1 MAAWMEKAE
10 RAQAAVK
17 RLREHAA
24 ATLPKVIHVTEAV
37 AAGTMCGAVRGAF
50 EATGKEYA
58 LPGPGGVK
66 IPPELVIGGL
76 ALAVAVSGQTAV
88 SDDLHAIAGGVL
100 AYSGG
105 REAENYFRTRK
116 KTDLPPGTVQ

>member
-1 MAAWMEKAE
+1 MTAWMEKAE
-10 RAQAAVK
+10 RATAAVK

-24 ATLPKVIHVTEAV
+24 ATLPKVLHVGEA
-37 AAGTMCGAVRGAF
+37 ALAGTMCGAIRGAF

-58 LPGPGGVK
+58 IPGPGGTK
-66 IPPELVIGGL
+66 IPPELLIGGL
-76 ALAVAVSGQTAV
+76 ALAIAASGQTPV
-88 SDDLHAIAGGVL
+88 TDNVYAISGGVL

-116 KTDLPPGTVQ
+116 KTDLPAGTVQ

>member
-17 RLREHAA
+17 RLREHAE
-24 ATLPKVIHVTEAV
+24 ATLPKAIHATEAV
-37 AAGTMCGAVRGAF
+37 AAGTLCGAVRGAF

-58 LPGPGGVK
+58 IPGPGGVK
-66 IPPELVIGGL
+66 IPPEVLIGAL
-76 ALAVAVSGQTAV
+76 TLAVAASGQTDL
-88 SDDLHAIAGGVL
+88 SDDLFAIGGGVL